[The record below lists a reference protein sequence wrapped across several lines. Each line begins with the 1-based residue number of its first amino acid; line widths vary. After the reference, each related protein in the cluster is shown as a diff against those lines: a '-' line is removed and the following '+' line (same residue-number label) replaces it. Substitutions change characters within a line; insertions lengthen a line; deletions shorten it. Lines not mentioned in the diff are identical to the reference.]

1 MNDLIMVEEPYNIL
15 KNVIFSP
22 NETVSAKVQNEY
34 SLELEAGSMGCSE
47 FGRHIAI
54 LGSMAVAKSFGHKE
68 KYYYL
73 ATHANLK
80 RKSNCTNYSKFFH
93 LKAKTLITIKRTAR
107 IYGEIRDD
115 ENELLFAGTV
125 EYQAIS
131 QPVFSKL
138 YSKHKVGDKKHVLAS
153 PYINRKQLTNIN
165 IKDENIIGTY
175 GKVEPSDCE
184 GHFKDFPALPVA
196 IIGGLFGELC
206 MPLFKYHN
214 PHLTKILCKEVII
227 NAYRLAFSG
236 EHITLEGRIDKRLP
250 NDSVKLIAYAKVG
263 DEIIADAH
271 FELQAVYSPEL
282 VEMATF

>member
-1 MNDLIMVEEPYNIL
+1 MVEKPYNIL
-15 KNVIFSP
+15 ENVAFSP
-22 NETVSAKVQNEY
+22 NETVMAEVENEY

-68 KYYYL
+68 KHYYL
-73 ATHANLK
+73 AIHADLK
-80 RKSNCTNYSKFFH
+80 RKSYSTNYSKFFH
-93 LKAKTLITIKRTAR
+93 LKAKTLIAKKRTAR
-107 IYGEIRDD
+107 IYGEVRDD

-138 YSKHKVGDKKHVLAS
+138 YSKHKVENPLYKNTS
-153 PYINRKQLTNIN
+153 PYVNRKKLIN
-165 IKDENIIGTY
+165 LDIKGESIAGTY
-175 GKVEPSDCE
+175 GKVEPCDCE

-214 PHLTKILCKEVII
+214 PDLTKILSTEVVI
-227 NAYRLAFSG
+227 NAYRLAFTG
-236 EHITLEGRIDKRLP
+236 EHVIFEGKIDKRLP
-250 NDSVKLIAYAKVG
+250 NDSVRLIAYAKVG

-271 FELQAVYSPEL
+271 FELQAIYSDKLAEIP
-282 VEMATF
+282 AY